1 VQVEVYERDL
11 TAIRGEGKY
20 RGPIQVGCHRGCWRA
35 GRSGA
40 AHGAASAAA
49 QRRTPPPANA
59 SRHRHTPELPGP
71 RPRWKSISP
80 RMLSCAAG
88 RTGGC
93 SGRMPPGGGAGC
105 WRAHGLGHQTAA
117 SARPPGPTGA
127 IQRPG
132 SAGGHR
138 PLLRPQGHGGG
149 LHHGRPHQRP
159 VRWRVRRLVGGP
171 TPRWRR
177 ARTLVGYQPP
187 SQPASAQVKPRLRAR
202 TLDARGAEQ
211 LPGRRARVAPVPP
224 PLPLGIVP
232 SHGAS
237 HSAPGCPPPPPPRR
251 YVKFDTFH
259 PAVDRGL
266 PVTRVISR
274 VTLQASRRPTAG
286 PPPASS
292 HPPAAQATRVLRLP
306 LPSLPLLLRP
316 GGSDRPPA
324 GRQPCSSHT
333 RCRPLARCRPLGL
346 TCVLGPA
353 PPPPP
358 AMRLQQI
365 LAERVFELG
374 GEDTIQGNSHVVGY
388 EETVNAAGAQGA
400 PLAGAP
406 AGHAARSRGARQAGF
421 DQQGSRRRPR
431 SSRLARACAPAA
443 RLCRRAQRVGA
454 PGRRARGH
462 G

>member
-1 VQVEVYERDL
+1 MQLSHSKAEARALQGARQQPCALPRARGGPHAVPCNNLSAPSAAPRGAVNAACADSVRARVIARVAAAERPTMEAGQGACAPSVRPLKVVIAGAGIGGLVLALALIKKGVQVEVYERDL

-232 SHGAS
+232 SHGAY
-237 HSAPGCPPPPPPRR
+237 HSAPGCPPPPPP
-251 YVKFDTFH
+251 
-259 PAVDRGL
+259 
-266 PVTRVISR
+266 
-274 VTLQASRRPTAG
+274 
-286 PPPASS
+286 
-292 HPPAAQATRVLRLP
+292 AQV
-306 LPSLPLLLRP
+306 
-316 GGSDRPPA
+316 
-324 GRQPCSSHT
+324 CE
-333 RCRPLARCRPLGL
+333 
-346 TCVLGPA
+346 V
-353 PPPPP
+353 
-358 AMRLQQI
+358 
-365 LAERVFELG
+365 
-374 GEDTIQGNSHVVGY
+374 
-388 EETVNAAGAQGA
+388 
-400 PLAGAP
+400 
-406 AGHAARSRGARQAGF
+406 
-421 DQQGSRRRPR
+421 
-431 SSRLARACAPAA
+431 
-443 RLCRRAQRVGA
+443 
-454 PGRRARGH
+454 
-462 G
+462 